1 MLSHILEYRHTQA
14 MTAAD
19 STAERYADVMNSLIA
34 DCAHLE
40 DRVAEL
46 ENQLRA
52 TARERD
58 DAVAAQAAAER
69 ERDQALQ
76 DLEDVEGTFGEE
88 DLREYCEVCNH
99 HWHQTR
105 SVWMKSCSQ
114 HSRGAPMV
122 NHTREGT

>member
-1 MLSHILEYRHTQA
+1 MLV
-14 MTAAD
+14 AD
-19 STAERYADVMNSLIA
+19 STTERYATVMDTLIG
-34 DCAHLE
+34 DCTRLE

-58 DAVAAQAAAER
+58 DAVAAQTATER

-76 DLEDVEGTFGEE
+76 DLEDVEGTFGDE

-99 HWHQTR
+99 HWHRDYVTWFAHAA
-105 SVWMKSCSQ
+105 SV
-114 HSRGAPMV
+114 RD
-122 NHTREGT
+122 